1 MTQAARI
8 VIVEDDFVIAQDLR
22 LSLQALGYQILA
34 VLASG
39 EALLS
44 FLEMELPDLV
54 LMDINLE
61 GALDGIETAQQL
73 EKELQIPVIF
83 LTALA
88 DEATLAR
95 AKSVNPQGYLVKPV
109 SLPSL
114 RASIEL
120 FVHRQQQPHA
130 APSAVQNTASLFLSD
145 SFFVKNKNRLER
157 VSLTD
162 IYWIEAKDIYCLI
175 KTEKAQ
181 YVVSH
186 SLKTFEAQLPWEHFV
201 RVHRSY
207 IVSIDRV
214 EAIEDNNLLIAQHY
228 IPIGKT
234 YREALQKRLRIF

>member
-1 MTQAARI
+1 MSQTARL

-22 LSLQALGYQILA
+22 LSLQALGYEILA

-39 EALLS
+39 EALLT
-44 FLEMELPDLV
+44 FLESTLPDLV

-61 GALDGIETAQQL
+61 GALDGIETARQL

-95 AKSVNPQGYLVKPV
+95 AKSVNPQAYLVKPV

-120 FVHRQQQPHA
+120 FLHRQQQPGN
-130 APSAVQNTASLFLSD
+130 PAVAQNTASLFLSD

-234 YREALQKRLRIF
+234 YRETL